1 MTVVAQAHNVPLEI
15 LVGDDQSTDKTEEVV
30 RGLVSRFPE
39 LIRYFRHENRLGPGG
54 NYQFLIGQARGEYI
68 AHLDG
73 DDYWLPGKL
82 AAQVGI
88 LDDLPECVGAY
99 TNAICVNEAGCFL
112 GFFNSLVAERFDL
125 KYLLQRG
132 NFLNHSSLIYRAVFA
147 DSICGWAPDFI
158 DYRIHILLAQHG
170 QLAYLNAPYV
180 VYRVNSK
187 GSMLAMQHD
196 RVRKLYW
203 SALRETLL
211 LTTYRG
217 VKMAAMADFLS
228 GALLRA
234 SQTGNL
240 NFFICWWHVVTRE
253 FKCNKLHLAL
263 LVAMIAVRRQLLS
276 LMGKYSGRI
285 TGLPFRIF
293 HRR

>member
-1 MTVVAQAHNVPLEI
+1 
-15 LVGDDQSTDKTEEVV
+15 
-30 RGLVSRFPE
+30 
-39 LIRYFRHENRLGPGG
+39 
-54 NYQFLIGQARGEYI
+54 
-68 AHLDG
+68 
-73 DDYWLPGKL
+73 
-82 AAQVGI
+82 
-88 LDDLPECVGAY
+88 
-99 TNAICVNEAGCFL
+99 
-112 GFFNSLVAERFDL
+112 
-125 KYLLQRG
+125 
-132 NFLNHSSLIYRAVFA
+132 
-147 DSICGWAPDFI
+147 
-158 DYRIHILLAQHG
+158 
-170 QLAYLNAPYV
+170 
-180 VYRVNSK
+180 
-187 GSMLAMQHD
+187 MQHD

-217 VKMAAMADFLS
+217 VKLAAMADFLS

-240 NFFICWWHVVTRE
+240 NFFIRWWHVVTRE

-263 LVAMIAVRRQLLS
+263 LVAMIAVRRQSLF